1 MNVVT
6 YKKKKYV
13 RFKNIFVGEC
23 FLYYGRVYIKIE
35 KCFITND
42 MELASLL
49 VPRDTMEFRNVVN
62 LSNGTLSFMNDD
74 LSVVPLSDNDVELR
88 VPIEDDNIDDD

>member
-23 FLYYGRVYIKIE
+23 FLYYGKVYIKIE
-35 KCFITND
+35 KCFITN
-42 MELASLL
+42 MEEPMNA
-49 VPRDTMEFRNVVN
+49 VN
-62 LSNGTLSFMNDD
+62 LSNGLLGFMKDD
-74 LSVVPLSDNDVELR
+74 LSVVPLSDNDAELR
-88 VPIEDDNIDDD
+88 VPIEDDCIDD

>member
-35 KCFITND
+35 KCFIAHD
-42 MELASLL
+42 MENASIL
-49 VPRDTMEFRNVVN
+49 VARDSMEAMNAVN
-62 LSNGTLSFMNDD
+62 LSNGTLSFINDD
-74 LSVVPLSDNDVELR
+74 LCVVPVNDNDVELR
-88 VPIEDDNIDDD
+88 VPIEDDGIDD

>member
-35 KCFITND
+35 KCFIAND
-42 MELASLL
+42 MENASIL
-49 VPRDTMEFRNVVN
+49 VARDSMEPMNAVN
-62 LSNGTLSFMNDD
+62 LSKGTLDFMGDE
-74 LSVVPLSDNDVELR
+74 LCVVPVNDNDVELR
-88 VPIEDDNIDDD
+88 VPIEDDNIDD

>member
-23 FLYYGRVYIKIE
+23 FLYYGKVYIKIE
-35 KCFITND
+35 KCFIAN
-42 MELASLL
+42 MESMNA
-49 VPRDTMEFRNVVN
+49 VN
-62 LSNGTLSFMNDD
+62 LSNGTLGFMNDD
-74 LSVVPLSDNDVELR
+74 LCVVPLSDNDAELR
-88 VPIEDDNIDDD
+88 VPIEDDNIDD

>member
-35 KCFITND
+35 KCFIGND
-42 MELASLL
+42 MDNASIL
-49 VPRDTMEFRNVVN
+49 VARDTMEARNVVD
-62 LSNGTLSFMNDD
+62 LSKGTLSFMNDD
-74 LSVVPLSDNDVELR
+74 LAVVPVNDNDVELR
-88 VPIEDDNIDDD
+88 VPIEDDGIDN